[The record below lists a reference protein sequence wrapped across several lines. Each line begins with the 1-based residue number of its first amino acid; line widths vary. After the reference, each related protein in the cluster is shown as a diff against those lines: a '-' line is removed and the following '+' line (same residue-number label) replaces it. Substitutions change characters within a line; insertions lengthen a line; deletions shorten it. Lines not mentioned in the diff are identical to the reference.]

1 MEFLGRQL
9 RSYSFLLAMGG
20 VALLAWVMP
29 GYGRFIDQYGA
40 SKIAIIAFFLLPG
53 MTVRLDTLHG
63 AVRNWRCHAAIQA
76 FIFIIC
82 PLVICLGA
90 FWLPQGPIL
99 YGVFL
104 VAVLPTTMSS
114 SIAFTAAGGGNA
126 LTAIL
131 NAVGSNFLGIALSPL
146 LLGLLLGATGI
157 ISFQQVARTMLDMCL
172 LVMIP
177 FCAGQLLV
185 RLWPRLRRD
194 AESMQVGLLQF
205 FVLLL
210 SYCAFSKSLDQVASQ
225 FEAMWKCF
233 IYLALMHLTLFTFSR
248 WLAEALRLPEEDQI
262 AMTFCSTQKTLAF
275 GMPIA
280 YSFFAHT
287 PVPLTLIVLPLIF
300 HYLFQM
306 FPAAVLA
313 NQLREAKA
321 KGGSP

>member
-1 MEFLGRQL
+1 MEFLGKQL
-9 RSYSFLLAMGG
+9 RSYSFLLAIGA
-20 VALLAWVMP
+20 VALLAWIMP

-40 SKIAIIAFFLLPG
+40 SKVAIIAFFLLPG
-53 MTVRLDTLHG
+53 MTVDLGRLHG
-63 AVRNWRCHAAIQA
+63 TVRNWRCHAAIQGY
-76 FIFIIC
+76 IFLIC

-90 FWLPQGPIL
+90 FWLPNGPVL
-99 YGVFL
+99 YGVLL
-104 VAVLPTTMSS
+104 VSVLPTTMSS
-114 SIAFTAAGGGNA
+114 SIAFTTAAGGNS

-131 NAVGSNFLGIALSPL
+131 NSVASNFLGIAISPL
-146 LLGLLLGATGI
+146 LLGLMLGATGF
-157 ISFQQVARTMLDMCL
+157 ISFQQVARTMFEMCL

-177 FCAGQLLV
+177 FFTGQLLV
-185 RLWPRLRRD
+185 RIWPRLRQD
-194 AESMQVGLLQF
+194 ALAMQVGLLQF

-210 SYCAFSKSLDQVASQ
+210 SYCAFSKSLDQVTSH
-225 FEAMWKCF
+225 FEDMWKCF
-233 IYLALMHLTLFTFSR
+233 VYLALIHLTLFMFSR
-248 WLAEALRLPEEDQI
+248 WLAEILRLPEDDQI

-287 PVPLTLIVLPLIF
+287 PVPLTLVVLPLIF

-321 KGGSP
+321 KSGPS